1 MRLCSTAD
9 RNNFQTYQKS
19 CFNVINS
26 DNFIIDNHEE
36 HEGFFLY
43 LRLLRVLRG
52 KNIAVR
58 SM

>member
-1 MRLCSTAD
+1 LRVQNSQKLFAEIKTD
-9 RNNFQTYQKS
+9 GVVKS
-19 CFNVINS
+19 CI
-26 DNFIIDNHEE
+26 FIIDHQNTKN
-36 HEGFFLY
+36 FFLY